1 MLMLSHLSRLRF
13 AGLAAGLSAVSA
25 ELLLRHGTGI
35 AIFAEIATD
44 AVAYILRPRGFS
56 YFLDRLGAEGKPLFF
71 LSILSAQILAYVLLE
86 TALRPLLPS
95 VGRGWAARAAAVGIR
110 LALATTAYTAFTLLL
125 ILVTPADLP
134 SGSAW
139 TQYLLQ
145 AATVAALYAGIAEWS
160 RGPSQPR
167 VKFAGVDRSRR
178 RVIMGAPGLILA
190 LGSFAVIGKEVWER
204 RRAAP
209 GLLSGQRTPEI
220 TPTADFYVVSKNLFD
235 PHVDIARWS
244 LRIGQ
249 MRLTDADMRAL
260 PAKEQIATMQCISN
274 EVGGRLISTAR
285 WTGTP
290 LREVLDRAGVP
301 PTARYVV
308 FTCADGYVESLPLDY
323 ALQPQVL
330 LAYDMNGAPLTA
342 EHGAPLRLIAPGKYG
357 IKHPKWITAI
367 TFSEQE
373 VAGYWAERGWT
384 REARMKTSTRI
395 DLPGDG
401 SVLAPGLIEVS
412 GIAFTGDRGV
422 RQVEV
427 SLDSGAT
434 WQSAT
439 VKPPLSPYSWVL
451 WRLDSRIDREGGTDL
466 VARTTD
472 GGGDLQP
479 SERKNPA
486 PDGAQ
491 GGPKKYLFIQRR

>member
-1 MLMLSHLSRLRF
+1 MLMLSRLSRLRF

-167 VKFAGVDRSRR
+167 VKFAGVDRSCR

-190 LGSFAVIGKEVWER
+190 LGSFAVIGKEV
-204 RRAAP
+204 
-209 GLLSGQRTPEI
+209 
-220 TPTADFYVVSKNLFD
+220 
-235 PHVDIARWS
+235 
-244 LRIGQ
+244 
-249 MRLTDADMRAL
+249 
-260 PAKEQIATMQCISN
+260 
-274 EVGGRLISTAR
+274 
-285 WTGTP
+285 
-290 LREVLDRAGVP
+290 
-301 PTARYVV
+301 
-308 FTCADGYVESLPLDY
+308 
-323 ALQPQVL
+323 
-330 LAYDMNGAPLTA
+330 
-342 EHGAPLRLIAPGKYG
+342 
-357 IKHPKWITAI
+357 
-367 TFSEQE
+367 
-373 VAGYWAERGWT
+373 
-384 REARMKTSTRI
+384 
-395 DLPGDG
+395 
-401 SVLAPGLIEVS
+401 
-412 GIAFTGDRGV
+412 
-422 RQVEV
+422 
-427 SLDSGAT
+427 
-434 WQSAT
+434 
-439 VKPPLSPYSWVL
+439 
-451 WRLDSRIDREGGTDL
+451 
-466 VARTTD
+466 
-472 GGGDLQP
+472 
-479 SERKNPA
+479 
-486 PDGAQ
+486 
-491 GGPKKYLFIQRR
+491 